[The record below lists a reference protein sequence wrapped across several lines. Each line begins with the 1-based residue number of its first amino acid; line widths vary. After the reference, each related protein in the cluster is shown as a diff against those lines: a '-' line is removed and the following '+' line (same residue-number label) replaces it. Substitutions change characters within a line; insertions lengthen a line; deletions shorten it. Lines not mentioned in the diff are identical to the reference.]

1 MPDDLLAELVGLLP
15 VGVFVLDDD
24 GRVALWNPAAERLTG
39 RPAGEMVGRSVI
51 SHGLADQTS
60 MMFDAYTAARI
71 VEEIRSG
78 ATVSGKLTAGGGSG
92 GRLHFRVAPGP
103 GSTTLGVLH
112 DVGDKEASDEAFAL
126 LDALWET
133 APVGL
138 AYFDTELRYRRMN
151 GVVFETVGGS
161 AEDRVGRTPAEVHGP
176 VGATFA
182 EGLRAVLADG
192 RPRSAVPVV
201 GRLWHGR
208 GPFQEWRVH
217 YYPVRIADGAVCG
230 VGVVMEEV
238 TAAERTRRALQE
250 SAAEREHA
258 LNRYQSLVEATS
270 AAVWIREADG
280 SARRDA
286 PGLRTITGQTEAE
299 HRGWGFLD
307 AVHRRHRHELE
318 AAWRAAA
325 VAEPAIVFIRTYR
338 LRTAGGGY
346 RWFRMRAV
354 PVHSAGRVVEWV
366 GTETDV
372 DDQMRIRER
381 LCVLAEATHAM
392 NAALDPEGELVA
404 LAEATVP
411 QFADVCRV
419 FLLDPDPLPPQGQVA
434 DGTPAEGPLSGRRA
448 VTRMAAG
455 VPPIP
460 ASAERFTFPPE
471 HPLVR
476 CVRSGSPSLATVPD
490 TSGQWRVPQE
500 QLQWGSDV
508 AINSLLIAPVFSG
521 GAVVAALMFLAGGDR
536 SPYTADDLALV
547 RELASRAS
555 AAVENAMAFQQS
567 REVSLALQKAMLTE
581 PPRYPGVEIE
591 ARYRPAAAQL
601 QVGGDWYDAFTLPGG
616 DLAVGV
622 GDVEGHDLP
631 AAVTMG
637 QLRSMLRGLAHDSH
651 AAPSV
656 VLARLDRVLSG
667 LEVTRFTTLV
677 YGRLG
682 ISGGRAVFR
691 WSNAGHPAPI
701 LVGPDGQARLLTSRV
716 DLVLGLYPGTRR
728 HDGVA
733 EIPPGSTL
741 LLYTDG
747 LFERRR
753 DHADAAG
760 SALLDLVR
768 RGVPL
773 PLPEFC
779 DHLVRG
785 TIADTGDDIAVLAL
799 RVAESG

>member
-1 MPDDLLAELVGLLP
+1 VPDDLLAELVGLLP
-15 VGVFVLDDD
+15 VGVFALDDA
-24 GRVALWNPAAERLTG
+24 GRITLWNPTAARLTG
-39 RPAGEMVGRSVI
+39 WSSREVVGRPMIAHDRSDR
-51 SHGLADQTS
+51 APA
-60 MMFDAYTAARI
+60 MFDAPTAARI
-71 VEEIRSG
+71 VEETRAG
-78 ATVSGKLTAGGGSG
+78 RPVSGRLTGVGGGG
-92 GRLHFRVAPGP
+92 PLYFRVAPGP
-103 GSTTLGVLH
+103 RSTVLGVLQ
-112 DVGDKEASDEAFAL
+112 DVGDKQASDEAFAL
-126 LDALWET
+126 LDALWES
-133 APVGL
+133 APLGL
-138 AYFDTELRYRRMN
+138 AYFDTALRYRRLN
-151 GVVFETVGGS
+151 GVVFDTVGGS

-192 RPRSAVPVV
+192 KPRSAVPVR

-208 GPFQEWRVH
+208 GPLQEWLIH
-217 YYPVRIADGAVCG
+217 YYPVRAPAGPIVG
-230 VGVVMEEV
+230 VGVVMVEV
-238 TAAERTRRALQE
+238 TAAERTRRALEE

-258 LNRYQSLVEATS
+258 LNRYQSLVEASS

-286 PGLRTITGQTEAE
+286 PGLRAITGQSEAE

-307 AVHRRHRHELE
+307 AVHRAHRHELG

-325 VAEPAIVFIRTYR
+325 AAEPAAAFIRTYR
-338 LRTAGGGY
+338 LRMAEGGY
-346 RWFRMRAV
+346 RWFRTRAV

-372 DDQMRIRER
+372 DDRMRIRER
-381 LCVLAEATHAM
+381 LSVLAEATHAM

-404 LAEATVP
+404 LAEAAVP

-419 FLLDPDPLPPQGQVA
+419 LLLDPDPLVPQQRVTEGAPVEGQ
-434 DGTPAEGPLSGRRA
+434 LSGRRS

-460 ASAERFTFPPE
+460 ASDERFTFPPE
-471 HPLVR
+471 HPIARTVRGGVPLLV
-476 CVRSGSPSLATVPD
+476 SLPD
-490 TSGQWRVPQE
+490 ASARWRAPEE
-500 QLQWGSDV
+500 QARW
-508 AINSLLIAPVFSG
+508 AIEVEANSLLVAPVFSG
-521 GAVVAALMFLAGGDR
+521 GAVVAALMFIAAGDR
-536 SPYTADDLALV
+536 SPYTAEDLALV

-555 AAVENAMAFQQS
+555 AAVENAVAFQQS
-567 REVSLALQKAMLTE
+567 REVSLALQRAMLTE
-581 PPRYPGVEIE
+581 PPRHPGVEIE

-601 QVGGDWYDAFTLPGG
+601 QVGGDWYDAFRLPGG

-631 AAVTMG
+631 AAATMG
-637 QLRSMLRGLAHDSH
+637 QLRSMLRGLAHDSQ

-656 VLARLDRVLSG
+656 VLGRLDRVLSG
-667 LEVTRFTTLV
+667 LGVTRFTTLV
-677 YGRLG
+677 YGRLVL
-682 ISGGRAVFR
+682 SGGRAVFR

-701 LVGPDGQARLLTSRV
+701 LVGPDGEPRLLTGRV
-716 DLVLGLYPGTRR
+716 DLVLGVYPGTRR

-753 DHADAAG
+753 DHADAA
-760 SALLDLVR
+760 SRALLDLVR

-785 TIADTGDDIAVLAL
+785 SIADTGDDIAVLAL
-799 RVAESG
+799 RVAESR